1 MYFRCLWSKE
11 LSWAYNL
18 AVQMKPSGSLFMGLK
33 ISIILQ
39 YAEQYGVGHCT
50 YEPRVLAMLLVLNAV
65 ESLVSVSWI
74 VLAFV

>member
-1 MYFRCLWSKE
+1 
-11 LSWAYNL
+11 
-18 AVQMKPSGSLFMGLK
+18 MGLK

-39 YAEQYGVGHCT
+39 YAEQYGVGHFT

>member
-1 MYFRCLWSKE
+1 
-11 LSWAYNL
+11 
-18 AVQMKPSGSLFMGLK
+18 MGLK